1 MAANRGAEANQRAAE
16 RRAESYWLV
25 YQAMGRDRSLS
36 KLHRTLA
43 DLGLDM
49 APGTL
54 KAYSVRYNWQQRAEL
69 TDGAHTAVAL
79 VNVPREMD
87 ERQARLGAAMQ
98 ELAREKLEVIDPYRL
113 SVRDAIHLLRV
124 GTDIERLARGQAT
137 TRAELTVQM
146 LTPMINEIVALFAE
160 VNVIEDPDTRRNVWA
175 TKADAIVEVYAPRE
189 LLSKNR

>member
-1 MAANRGAEANQRAAE
+1 MPQ
-16 RRAESYWLV
+16 RRADSYWLV
-25 YQAMGRDRSLS
+25 YQALGPGRSLS
-36 KLHRTLA
+36 KLHRVLA
-43 DLGLDM
+43 DLGLDVSVH
-49 APGTL
+49 TL
-54 KAYSVRYNWQQRAEL
+54 KGYSVSYKWQERSELVDGANTAAEL
-69 TDGAHTAVAL
+69 A
-79 VNVPREMD
+79 NVPREMD

-160 VNVIEDPDTRRNVWA
+160 VNVIENPATRASVWV
-175 TKADAIVEVYAPRE
+175 TKADGIVEAYTPRE
-189 LLSKNR
+189 LLS